1 MEEYFDEQ
9 LCYSVLIDVPGTS
22 LMPAWLM
29 GASYFIFMCWLFMG
43 IAISADIFMEAI
55 EVITSKTSI
64 VTVMDP

>member
-1 MEEYFDEQ
+1 MEEYYDEQ

-22 LMPAWLM
+22 LMSAELM
-29 GASYFIFMCWLFMG
+29 GVAYFIFLSWLFMG

-64 VTVMDP
+64 VTVVDP